1 MFGKISKVVLG
12 MSLIGGMMS
21 WNCNAGEVAITPS
34 KYRTLPL
41 DEKLTVL
48 SNVILKFSTEIS
60 RIEKNQE
67 EISKFSRQ
75 LYDLLFD
82 SLEDMTLEDMT
93 FEMNGLINQFSE
105 LVDLLDVSTKEA
117 FNNYMAE
124 KLSNCLREIYS
135 AYTAPRSYLQKKIL
149 DNSTDLKR
157 SLCTLAYWHEKLDGV
172 GNECFDFLCKEIL
185 GEFPSKDEAL
195 KMLKKNEDEWGVSS
209 ELISL
214 LEE

>member
-1 MFGKISKVVLG
+1 MFGKISKLALG

-21 WNCNAGEVAITPS
+21 WNCNAGEVAVTPS
-34 KYRTLPL
+34 EYRTLPL

-67 EISKFSRQ
+67 EISEFSRQ
-75 LYDLLFD
+75 LYGLLFD
-82 SLEDMTLEDMT
+82 SLEDRT

-124 KLSNCLREIYS
+124 KLSTCLIEIYS
-135 AYTAPRSYLQKKIL
+135 SYKAPKNYLQKEIL
-149 DNSTDLKR
+149 NNSTDLKR

-172 GNECFDFLCKEIL
+172 GNEYFDFLCKKIL